1 MITVQ
6 SVSTSAEIVV
16 ISFRSQHIINFIV
29 KSFKAESFS
38 KFISF
43 GSVVEYDIKNY
54 FDSIFV
60 ELTDQF
66 FQFGSLTVMFC
77 LGSIAGVWGKEV
89 NGIVSPVFQKT
100 LAVYGTGI
108 HVLVELEDRH
118 QLHRIDSQFFEVRNL
133 FTKTGKSSRVC
144 DTGRSVLCKSAD
156 MKFVDDQVTDLTG
169 GLRHVFPVER
179 IAYHTGVIAS
189 NLLLSPFALTQES
202 VLIMSSR
209 IFTDREENSLS
220 RKLRE
225 NLLEVFAGKAYNMN
239 RKLRILGSG
248 SLRERIVRF
257 LVECQDSEG
266 QIHMN
271 LSREEMADYLNITR
285 PSLSRELGKMQEEGI
300 LELDRRQI
308 LVKDQ
313 EKMELYL

>member
-1 MITVQ
+1 MEQEGTVRTYSRGERIFQ
-6 SVSTSAEIVV
+6 ETDRPDSVYMLL
-16 ISFRSQHIINFIV
+16 N
-29 KSFKAESFS
+29 
-38 KFISF
+38 
-43 GSVVEYDIKNY
+43 GSVIIAKETFSGKRILLAQLENPGALFGEVMEKASYDMYVE
-54 FDSIFV
+54 
-60 ELTDQF
+60 
-66 FQFGSLTVMFC
+66 
-77 LGSIAGVWGKEV
+77 
-89 NGIVSPVFQKT
+89 
-100 LAVYGTGI
+100 
-108 HVLVELEDRH
+108 
-118 QLHRIDSQFFEVRNL
+118 
-133 FTKTGKSSRVC
+133 
-144 DTGRSVLCKSAD
+144 
-156 MKFVDDQVTDLTG
+156 
-169 GLRHVFPVER
+169 
-179 IAYHTGVIAS
+179 
-189 NLLLSPFALTQES
+189 ALTQVS

-313 EKMELYL
+313 ERMELYL

>member
-118 QLHRIDSQFFEVRNL
+118 QLHRIDS
-133 FTKTGKSSRVC
+133 
-144 DTGRSVLCKSAD
+144 
-156 MKFVDDQVTDLTG
+156 
-169 GLRHVFPVER
+169 
-179 IAYHTGVIAS
+179 
-189 NLLLSPFALTQES
+189 
-202 VLIMSSR
+202 
-209 IFTDREENSLS
+209 
-220 RKLRE
+220 
-225 NLLEVFAGKAYNMN
+225 
-239 RKLRILGSG
+239 
-248 SLRERIVRF
+248 
-257 LVECQDSEG
+257 
-266 QIHMN
+266 
-271 LSREEMADYLNITR
+271 
-285 PSLSRELGKMQEEGI
+285 
-300 LELDRRQI
+300 
-308 LVKDQ
+308 
-313 EKMELYL
+313 

>member
-1 MITVQ
+1 MEEKRREEWVAILRQSRLCRNLEEKELLNLMEQEGTVRTYSRGERIFQ
-6 SVSTSAEIVV
+6 ETDRPDSVYMLL
-16 ISFRSQHIINFIV
+16 N
-29 KSFKAESFS
+29 
-38 KFISF
+38 
-43 GSVVEYDIKNY
+43 GSVIIAKETFSGKRILLAQLENPGALFGEVYAFMEKASYDMYVE
-54 FDSIFV
+54 
-60 ELTDQF
+60 
-66 FQFGSLTVMFC
+66 
-77 LGSIAGVWGKEV
+77 
-89 NGIVSPVFQKT
+89 
-100 LAVYGTGI
+100 
-108 HVLVELEDRH
+108 
-118 QLHRIDSQFFEVRNL
+118 
-133 FTKTGKSSRVC
+133 
-144 DTGRSVLCKSAD
+144 
-156 MKFVDDQVTDLTG
+156 
-169 GLRHVFPVER
+169 
-179 IAYHTGVIAS
+179 
-189 NLLLSPFALTQES
+189 ALTQVS

-239 RKLRILGSG
+239 RKLRIL
-248 SLRERIVRF
+248 RF

-313 EKMELYL
+313 ERMELYL

>member
-1 MITVQ
+1 MEEKRREEWVAILRQ
-6 SVSTSAEIVV
+6 S
-16 ISFRSQHIINFIV
+16 R
-29 KSFKAESFS
+29 
-38 KFISF
+38 
-43 GSVVEYDIKNY
+43 
-54 FDSIFV
+54 
-60 ELTDQF
+60 L
-66 FQFGSLTVMFC
+66 C
-77 LGSIAGVWGKEV
+77 
-89 NGIVSPVFQKT
+89 
-100 LAVYGTGI
+100 
-108 HVLVELEDRH
+108 
-118 QLHRIDSQFFEVRNL
+118 RNL
-133 FTKTGKSSRVC
+133 EEKELLNLMEQEGTVRTYSR
-144 DTGRSVLCKSAD
+144 G
-156 MKFVDDQVTDLTG
+156 
-169 GLRHVFPVER
+169 ER
-179 IAYHTGVIAS
+179 IFQETDRPDVIIAKETFSGKRILLAQRENPGALFGEVYAFMEKAS
-189 NLLLSPFALTQES
+189 YNMYVEALTQVS

>member
-1 MITVQ
+1 
-6 SVSTSAEIVV
+6 
-16 ISFRSQHIINFIV
+16 
-29 KSFKAESFS
+29 
-38 KFISF
+38 
-43 GSVVEYDIKNY
+43 
-54 FDSIFV
+54 
-60 ELTDQF
+60 
-66 FQFGSLTVMFC
+66 
-77 LGSIAGVWGKEV
+77 
-89 NGIVSPVFQKT
+89 
-100 LAVYGTGI
+100 
-108 HVLVELEDRH
+108 
-118 QLHRIDSQFFEVRNL
+118 
-133 FTKTGKSSRVC
+133 
-144 DTGRSVLCKSAD
+144 
-156 MKFVDDQVTDLTG
+156 
-169 GLRHVFPVER
+169 
-179 IAYHTGVIAS
+179 
-189 NLLLSPFALTQES
+189 
-202 VLIMSSR
+202 MSSR

-313 EKMELYL
+313 ERMELYL

>member
-1 MITVQ
+1 MEEKRREEWMAILRQSRLCRNLEEKELLNLMEQEGTVRTYSRGERIFQ
-6 SVSTSAEIVV
+6 ETDRPDSVYMLL
-16 ISFRSQHIINFIV
+16 N
-29 KSFKAESFS
+29 
-38 KFISF
+38 
-43 GSVVEYDIKNY
+43 GSVI
-54 FDSIFV
+54 
-60 ELTDQF
+60 
-66 FQFGSLTVMFC
+66 
-77 LGSIAGVWGKEV
+77 IAKETFSGKR
-89 NGIVSPVFQKT
+89 IL
-100 LAVYGTGI
+100 LAQ
-108 HVLVELEDRH
+108 LEDPGA
-118 QLHRIDSQFFEVRNL
+118 LFGEVYA
-133 FTKTGKSSRVC
+133 FMEKASY
-144 DTGRSVLCKSAD
+144 D
-156 MKFVDDQVTDLTG
+156 MY
-169 GLRHVFPVER
+169 VE
-179 IAYHTGVIAS
+179 
-189 NLLLSPFALTQES
+189 ALTQVS

-257 LVECQDSEG
+257 LVECQDSE
-266 QIHMN
+266 
-271 LSREEMADYLNITR
+271 EMADYLNITR

>member
-1 MITVQ
+1 MAILRQSRLCRNLEEKELLNLMEQEGTVRTYSRGERIFQ
-6 SVSTSAEIVV
+6 ETDRPDSVYMLL
-16 ISFRSQHIINFIV
+16 N
-29 KSFKAESFS
+29 
-38 KFISF
+38 
-43 GSVVEYDIKNY
+43 GSVIIAKETFSGKRIGEVYAFMEKASYDMYVE
-54 FDSIFV
+54 
-60 ELTDQF
+60 
-66 FQFGSLTVMFC
+66 
-77 LGSIAGVWGKEV
+77 
-89 NGIVSPVFQKT
+89 
-100 LAVYGTGI
+100 
-108 HVLVELEDRH
+108 
-118 QLHRIDSQFFEVRNL
+118 
-133 FTKTGKSSRVC
+133 
-144 DTGRSVLCKSAD
+144 
-156 MKFVDDQVTDLTG
+156 
-169 GLRHVFPVER
+169 
-179 IAYHTGVIAS
+179 
-189 NLLLSPFALTQES
+189 ALTQVS

>member
-89 NGIVSPVFQKT
+89 NRIVSPVFQKT

-189 NLLLSPFALTQES
+189 NLLLSPFALTGNGFGIRIKKNFCLIEDMAFFRFIRTVDAVAVFQVFDVQSHDDHGIDITDTTGIGKRKNCERLLFSGVEKKKLAGCTVTGMCGKVDS
-202 VLIMSSR
+202 VGKGSSA
-209 IFTDREENSLS
+209 I
-220 RKLRE
+220 
-225 NLLEVFAGKAYNMN
+225 
-239 RKLRILGSG
+239 
-248 SLRERIVRF
+248 
-257 LVECQDSEG
+257 
-266 QIHMN
+266 
-271 LSREEMADYLNITR
+271 
-285 PSLSRELGKMQEEGI
+285 
-300 LELDRRQI
+300 
-308 LVKDQ
+308 
-313 EKMELYL
+313 

>member
-1 MITVQ
+1 M
-6 SVSTSAEIVV
+6 E
-16 ISFRSQHIINFIV
+16 
-29 KSFKAESFS
+29 KASYDMY
-38 KFISF
+38 
-43 GSVVEYDIKNY
+43 VE
-54 FDSIFV
+54 
-60 ELTDQF
+60 
-66 FQFGSLTVMFC
+66 
-77 LGSIAGVWGKEV
+77 
-89 NGIVSPVFQKT
+89 
-100 LAVYGTGI
+100 
-108 HVLVELEDRH
+108 
-118 QLHRIDSQFFEVRNL
+118 
-133 FTKTGKSSRVC
+133 
-144 DTGRSVLCKSAD
+144 
-156 MKFVDDQVTDLTG
+156 
-169 GLRHVFPVER
+169 
-179 IAYHTGVIAS
+179 
-189 NLLLSPFALTQES
+189 ALTQVS

-313 EKMELYL
+313 EKWSYICKVTYVTEESPGFCMMSVKTKNICRNIKIRER